1 MKALLSAI
9 FLSSLLV
16 PVNALADG
24 LPDETV
30 AVKYQPYPGAYIEI
44 VKSEQRLRLKHGD
57 TVFKEYPIAFGRG
70 DRGSKERLGDKKT
83 PEGIYRIAGVNDSER
98 FYLFL
103 RLNYPNVKDAFYG
116 LKNKIIDRAQFDAII
131 DALKRGQLPPQNTA
145 LGGAI
150 GIHGVGAEN
159 AKKLK
164 IHANMNWTEGCIALT
179 NSEVTELSRLVSIGT
194 EVVIKP

>member
-179 NSEVTELSRLVSIGT
+179 NSEVTELSRLVSIST

>member
-1 MKALLSAI
+1 M
-9 FLSSLLV
+9 
-16 PVNALADG
+16 
-24 LPDETV
+24 
-30 AVKYQPYPGAYIEI
+30 
-44 VKSEQRLRLKHGD
+44 
-57 TVFKEYPIAFGRG
+57 
-70 DRGSKERLGDKKT
+70 
-83 PEGIYRIAGVNDSER
+83 
-98 FYLFL
+98 
-103 RLNYPNVKDAFYG
+103 KDAFYG

-131 DALKRGQLPPQNTA
+131 DALKKGQLPPQNTA

>member
-1 MKALLSAI
+1 MKVQFFAI
-9 FLSSLLV
+9 FLSSLLLSTV
-16 PVNALADG
+16 TLADG
-24 LPDETV
+24 SPDDTLTV
-30 AVKYQPYPGAYIEI
+30 NHQRYPGAYIEI
-44 VKSEQRLRLKHGD
+44 IKSEQRLRLKHGD

-83 PEGIYRIAGVNDSER
+83 PEGIYRIVGVNDSER

-116 LKNKIIDRAQFDAII
+116 LKNKVIDRSQFDAII
-131 DALKRGQLPPQNTA
+131 EALKRGQLPPQNTA

-179 NSEVTELSRLVSIGT
+179 NSEVTELSQLVSIGT